1 MTYTVDT
8 HMTRLSTIAENWKHL
23 VVIIRFNNRSNLK
36 QSGLV
41 LVIGTHKV
49 KTAGRCWFSIA
60 AGVVDS

>member
-8 HMTRLSTIAENWKHL
+8 HMTRFSTIPENWEHL
-23 VVIIRFNNRSNLK
+23 VEIIRFNNRSNLK

-41 LVIGTHKV
+41 LVIGTHIV
-49 KTAGRCWFSIA
+49 QTVGRCWGSIA

>member
-1 MTYTVDT
+1 MTW
-8 HMTRLSTIAENWKHL
+8 LSTKAENWEHL
-23 VVIIRFNNRSNLK
+23 VEIIRFNNRSNLK

-49 KTAGRCWFSIA
+49 QTVGRRWLSIA